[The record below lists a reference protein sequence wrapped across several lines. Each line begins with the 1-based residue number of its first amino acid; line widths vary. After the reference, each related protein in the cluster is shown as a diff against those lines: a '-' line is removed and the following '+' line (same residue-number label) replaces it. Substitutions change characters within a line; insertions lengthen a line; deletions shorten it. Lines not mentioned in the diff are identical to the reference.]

1 MSDPALK
8 MPLVPPLPDMR
19 DMVPGSSWL
28 GAREGLREAAAYW
41 LVKAPPQRTKLASQ
55 ARRLARPS
63 LAWGSLSAVARAGG
77 RVVSV
82 VGPDGL
88 SEIFRAASDA
98 RRGREGKTAKRG
110 GASRGQTPWNEGR
123 RPPAQLAIE
132 RARELVEA
140 GGPAYVKLGQFIA
153 SARGLLPEEWVDA
166 FAWCRDEVPPLQPG
180 IAESIIQKTF
190 GAPVTELFATF
201 DPVPIGAASI
211 AQVHGA
217 TLLDGT
223 DVVVKVRRPGLRRK
237 FTEDIRVMALLA
249 SVAERLTAEAR
260 MANLSGFVD
269 LFAQIVLEELDFRLE
284 AVNIIESALA
294 SEAAGHDYVNYPRPI
309 PDLVSSNVLVMERV
323 PGVRYTDA
331 LEAYPDSV
339 DGAKMLRL
347 AIQSVLEQTM
357 IYGIFHGD
365 LHAGNV
371 FIDSTG
377 KFSLVD
383 FGILG
388 RLTAEQ
394 RVALIRFLVGFARND
409 VRIQL
414 AAMHEF
420 GGVPIGADFDAL
432 AAELQVYADQTADLE
447 IKAGEMGKGL
457 EQMAEAMSSIMRL
470 LSRSGFVVPKEM
482 VLFFKNVLYLNGFGA
497 ALAPEANLLAEIEP
511 IFTYFMTKYPEAVEL
526 MSGA

>member
-1 MSDPALK
+1 
-8 MPLVPPLPDMR
+8 V
-19 DMVPGSSWL
+19 
-28 GAREGLREAAAYW
+28 
-41 LVKAPPQRTKLASQ
+41 
-55 ARRLARPS
+55 
-63 LAWGSLSAVARAGG
+63 SLSAVARAGG
-77 RVVSV
+77 RVINV

-88 SEIFRAASDA
+88 AEIFRATSDA
-98 RRGREGKTAKRG
+98 RRVREGKAPRRG
-110 GASRGQTPWNEGR
+110 FEG
-123 RPPAQLAIE
+123 RPPAALAIE

-153 SARGLLPEEWVDA
+153 SARGLLPEEWVEA
-166 FAWCRDEVPPLQPG
+166 FAWCRDEVPPLRPET
-180 IAESIIQKTF
+180 AESIVQKTF
-190 GAPVTELFATF
+190 GKPVSELFAQF
-201 DPVPIGAASI
+201 DPTPIGAASI
-211 AQVHGA
+211 AQVHSA

-237 FTEDIRVMALLA
+237 FSEDIRVMALLA
-249 SVAERLTAEAR
+249 AVAERLVSEAR

-331 LEAYPDSV
+331 LATYPDAI
-339 DGAKMLRL
+339 DGKRLLRL

-357 IYGIFHGD
+357 IFGIFHGD

-371 FIDSTG
+371 FIDADG
-377 KFSLVD
+377 NFSLVD

-394 RVALIRFLVGFARND
+394 RAALIRFLVGFARND
-409 VRIQL
+409 VRAQL

-420 GGVPIGADFDAL
+420 GAIPIGSDFDAL
-432 AAELQVYADQTADLE
+432 AAELQVYADQTADIE
-447 IKAGEMGKGL
+447 IVAGNMGKGL
-457 EQMAEAMSSIMRL
+457 EEMAEAMSSIMKL
-470 LSRSGFVVPKEM
+470 LARSGFVVPKEM

-511 IFTYFMTKYPEAVEL
+511 IFTYFAAKYPEAFEFL
-526 MSGA
+526 AT